1 MRIGGIHDIQTECI
15 VTVSAIRYYALVV
28 ILGLAGLSA
37 LGQSAAVGQ
46 FDGHE
51 DVGAPANAGSA
62 TYDAATKAYA
72 VTAAG
77 ANMWATRDE
86 FHFVWK
92 RLTGDFALE
101 ARVELVGQGV
111 NAHRKAGLM
120 VRPTRDAD
128 APYVDGVVHG
138 DGLTSLQF
146 RRSKGAITEEQKV
159 TTAGA
164 DLIKL
169 ERKGNTYT
177 FAAAKS
183 GEALMSTQL
192 ADITLGDEVLVGL
205 VVCSHDAG
213 VTEKAIFRD
222 VKLTMTAKA
231 ATR

>member
-1 MRIGGIHDIQTECI
+1 MTQMSSKGIVQ
-15 VTVSAIRYYALVV
+15 RLGLLVV
-28 ILGLAGLSA
+28 LLIASSFSTVAQRGA
-37 LGQSAAVGQ
+37 LGQ
-46 FDGHE
+46 FDGQE

-62 TYDAATKAYA
+62 NYDAATKEYA

-101 ARVELVGQGV
+101 ARVELVGQGL

-120 VRPTRDAD
+120 VRSTRDAD

-164 DLIKL
+164 ELVKL
-169 ERKGNTYT
+169 ERKGKTYT
-177 FAAAKS
+177 FSAAKS
-183 GEALMSTQL
+183 GEALMSTEL
-192 ADITLGDEVLVGL
+192 ADIALGDEVLVGL
-205 VVCSHDAG
+205 VVCSHDAA

>member
-1 MRIGGIHDIQTECI
+1 VSGGGSHHKSMECT
-15 VTVSAIRYYALVV
+15 VTVNAIRHSLIIA
-28 ILGLAGLSA
+28 ILTAASLSA
-37 LGQSAAVGQ
+37 FRQGAALGQ

-51 DVGAPANAGSA
+51 DIGAPAIAGSA
-62 TYDAATKAYA
+62 TYDAATREYNVA
-72 VTAAG
+72 AAG
-77 ANMWATRDE
+77 LNMWATRDE

-92 RLTGDFALE
+92 RLTGDFTLE
-101 ARVELVGQGV
+101 AHVELLGKGV

-146 RRSKGAITEEQKV
+146 RRTKGAITEEQRV

-169 ERKGNTYT
+169 QRKGNTFT
-177 FAAAKS
+177 FSAAKT
-183 GEALMSTQL
+183 GEAFMSTEL
-192 ADITLGDEVLVGL
+192 ADASLGDEVLVGL

-213 VTEKAIFRD
+213 VTERAIFRD
-222 VKLTMTAKA
+222 VKI
-231 ATR
+231 TR

>member
-1 MRIGGIHDIQTECI
+1 MSLGGGQPKSMECS
-15 VTVSAIRYYALVV
+15 VTVNAIRPYPIIAIVAAV
-28 ILGLAGLSA
+28 SLSA

-51 DVGAPANAGSA
+51 DVGAPAIAGSA
-62 TYDAATKAYA
+62 AYDAATKEYNVA
-72 VTAAG
+72 AAG
-77 ANMWATRDE
+77 VNMWATRDE

-92 RLTGDFALE
+92 RLQGDFTLE
-101 ARVELVGQGV
+101 ARVELVGKGV

-146 RRSKGAITEEQKV
+146 RRAKGGITEEQRV

-164 DLIKL
+164 DVIKL
-169 ERKGNTYT
+169 QRKGNTYT
-177 FAAAKS
+177 FSAAKT
-183 GEALMSTQL
+183 GEVFMTTEL
-192 ADITLGDEVLVGL
+192 ADANLCDEVLVGL

-213 VTEKAIFRD
+213 VTERAIFRD
-222 VKLTMTAKA
+222 VKITQ
-231 ATR
+231 